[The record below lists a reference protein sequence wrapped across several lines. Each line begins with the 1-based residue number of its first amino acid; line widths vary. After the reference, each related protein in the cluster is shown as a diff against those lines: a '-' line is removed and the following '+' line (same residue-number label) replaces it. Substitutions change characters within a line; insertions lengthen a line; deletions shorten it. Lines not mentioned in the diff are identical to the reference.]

1 MRVIAFL
8 LPATFLIGSPGA
20 EAAEASSYSV
30 GFRVTGEADRTRSTA
45 ARPDGRPLQLSVW
58 YPAASGGRPLVFRDY
73 VVLSASEIE
82 GGDSAAGTA
91 SAEGAVQNYRDFL
104 TGAGVA
110 ASEVDAWLVTKM
122 RATRDAIPASGRF
135 PLILI
140 AHGNGQSAH
149 DQAFLAELLASRG
162 YTVATVPSQARIDGP
177 MQSEEDIARHVEAQT
192 LDLAFAARKLR
203 MSPGTRAGR
212 YGVVGHSFGARSAL
226 LLAMR
231 DPDVGALV
239 SLDGGIG
246 GKAGKGQIEKTR
258 GFDLAR
264 STVPI
269 LHLYEEGDRFMVPD
283 LDLLRSL
290 AGPRWLVKVDAM
302 RHVHFSSTGAMARTE
317 PSAAKATSAT
327 PDTGAAWDV
336 AAETTLRFL
345 DRFLRD
351 AAPLRASW
359 EPPASPLLHPTALP
373 STVHER

>member
-8 LPATFLIGSPGA
+8 LPATFLIGSGA
-20 EAAEASSYSV
+20 EASEGSSYSV
-30 GFRVTGEADRTRSTA
+30 GFRVTREADRTRSTA
-45 ARPDGRPLQLSVW
+45 VRAEGRPLQISVW
-58 YPAASGGRPLVFRDY
+58 YPAASGGRPVAFRDY
-73 VVLSASEIE
+73 VALSASEIE
-82 GGDSAAGTA
+82 SADSAAGA
-91 SAEGAVQNYRDFL
+91 ESAVKGYRDFL

-110 ASEVDAWLVTKM
+110 ASEVDAWLATKM
-122 RATRDAIPASGRF
+122 RATRDAIPATGRF

-140 AHGNGQSAH
+140 AQGNGQSAH
-149 DQAFLAELLASRG
+149 DQAFLAELLAARG
-162 YTVATVPSQARIDGP
+162 YIVATVPSQARIDGP
-177 MQSEEDIARHVEAQT
+177 MQSEDDIARHVEAQT

-212 YGVVGHSFGARSAL
+212 YGVVGHSFGARSAM

-246 GKAGKGQIEKTR
+246 GKAGKGQIEKAR

-264 STVPI
+264 STVPL
-269 LHLYEEGDRFMVPD
+269 LHLYEEGDRVMVPD

-336 AAETTLRFL
+336 VAETTLHFL

-359 EPPASPLLHPTALP
+359 EPPASPLLHSTALP

>member
-1 MRVIAFL
+1 VRVIAFL

-20 EAAEASSYSV
+20 EASEAGSYSV
-30 GFRVTGEADRTRSTA
+30 GFRVTHDADRTRSTA
-45 ARPDGRPLQLSVW
+45 VRAEGRPLQISVW
-58 YPAASGGRPLVFRDY
+58 YPAVSGGRPLVFRDY
-73 VVLSASEIE
+73 VALSASEVE
-82 GGDSAAGTA
+82 NTDSPAAAAGDA
-91 SAEGAVQNYRDFL
+91 AAVKAYRDFL

-110 ASEVDAWLVTKM
+110 ASDVDSWLATKM

-135 PLILI
+135 PLVLI
-140 AHGNGQSAH
+140 AQGNGQSAH
-149 DQAFLAELLASRG
+149 DQVFLAELLAARG
-162 YTVATVPSQARIDGP
+162 YIVATVPSQTRIDGP
-177 MQSEEDIARHVEAQT
+177 MQTEEDIPRHVEAQT

-212 YGVVGHSFGARSAL
+212 YGVIGHSFGARSAL

-246 GKAGKGQIEKTR
+246 GKAGKGQIEKAR
-258 GFDLAR
+258 GFDRTR
-264 STVPI
+264 SAVPI

-302 RHVHFSSTGAMARTE
+302 RHVHFSSTGAMARTD

-336 AAETTLRFL
+336 VAETTLRFL

-359 EPPASPLLHPTALP
+359 EPPVSPLLHSTALP

>member
-1 MRVIAFL
+1 VRVIAFL
-8 LPATFLIGSPGA
+8 LPATFLIGSGA
-20 EAAEASSYSV
+20 EASETSSYSV
-30 GFRVTGEADRTRSTA
+30 GFRVTREADRTRSTA
-45 ARPDGRPLQLSVW
+45 VRAEGRPLQISVW
-58 YPAASGGRPLVFRDY
+58 YPAASGGPALAFRDY
-73 VVLSASEIE
+73 VALAASEIE
-82 GGDSAAGTA
+82 GADSAGD
-91 SAEGAVQNYRDFL
+91 AEAAVKSYRDFL
-104 TGAGVA
+104 IGAGVA
-110 ASEVDAWLVTKM
+110 ASDVDAWLATKM

-140 AHGNGQSAH
+140 AQGNGQSAH
-149 DQAFLAELLASRG
+149 DQAFLGELLAARG
-162 YTVATVPSQARIDGP
+162 YIVATVPSQARIDGP
-177 MQSEEDIARHVEAQT
+177 MQSEEDIPRHVEAQT

-212 YGVVGHSFGARSAL
+212 YGVIGHSFGARSAL

-258 GFDLAR
+258 GFDRTR
-264 STVPI
+264 SAAPI

-317 PSAAKATSAT
+317 ASAARATSAT
-327 PDTGAAWDV
+327 ADTGAAWDLV
-336 AAETTLRFL
+336 AETTLRFL

-359 EPPASPLLHPTALP
+359 EAPSSPLLHSTALP